1 MYTELMIAFDNE
13 KIKSQTP
20 GTTDMKQD
28 TAVPEVNISIR
39 GITCFS
45 NHRRHILSV
54 LDLV

>member
-28 TAVPEVNISIR
+28 SAVPEVNISIR

-45 NHRRHILSV
+45 NYRRHILSV